1 MGERVAAKAAGAR
14 GEGGAALARDGG
26 SAFARNQLRFIRM
39 LRAAGI
45 PAVTGQTL
53 AYLKALELIDVG
65 RREQVFHAARSLLV
79 TRAAD
84 LPLFDVLFERF
95 WSLGAS
101 GGRAPHAIRPPRPPA
116 QRPRPA
122 AGASIFGQAAR
133 PDDPEV
139 DVIDRRQTWSAE
151 EILRSKDFAAMT
163 DDELAAVRRA
173 LLALRWRV
181 GERRTRRLVGD
192 SAGRRL
198 DLRAVLRDAARH
210 GGSPLRLHRRRRK
223 VKPRPLVLLADV
235 SGSMERYSRVV
246 LQFLW
251 VVARRRSE
259 VECFAFGTRLTRLTP
274 SLKLRNPDRA
284 LEAAA
289 RRVIDWSGG
298 TRIGDSLA
306 AFNRRWSRRVLHRGA
321 VVVMISDGWERGD
334 AARLAHEMRFLQHRC
349 HRLIWLNPLLGQAG
363 YRPLVAGMAAALPF
377 VDDFLPVHDLTSL
390 EQLARRL
397 ATLPS
402 RRPERRQSLVSSSF
416 SAGEPAALLAEPND
430 SDPRQQSRVGER
442 RIG

>member
-377 VDDFLPVHDLTSL
+377 VDDFLPVHDLASL

-430 SDPRQQSRVGER
+430 SDPRQQSRV
-442 RIG
+442 

>member
-1 MGERVAAKAAGAR
+1 MGERVAAKAAGR
-14 GEGGAALARDGG
+14 VTGPG
-26 SAFARNQLRFIRM
+26 SAFARNQLRFVRL

-45 PAVTGQTL
+45 PVVTRQTL
-53 AYLKALELIDVG
+53 AYLEALELVDLG

-84 LPLFDVLFERF
+84 LPLFDALFARF
-95 WSLGAS
+95 WSLHQG
-101 GGRAPHAIRPPRPPA
+101 GGRAPREVPPPRPPA
-116 QRPRPA
+116 PRAQPVQ
-122 AGASIFGQAAR
+122 GASFLGQRAR

-139 DVIDRRQTWSAE
+139 DVADRARTWSPE
-151 EILRSKDFAAMT
+151 EVLRRKDFSAMT
-163 DDELAAVRRA
+163 EDELAAVRRA

-181 GERRTRRLVGD
+181 GERRTRRLVAD
-192 SAGRRL
+192 PAGRRL

-210 GGSPLRLHRRRRK
+210 GGTPLRLHHRRRK
-223 VKPRPLVLLADV
+223 VKPRPLVLIADV

-251 VVARRRSE
+251 CVLRGRGAE

-274 SLKLRNPDRA
+274 ALKLRNPDRA

-289 RRVIDWSGG
+289 RAVVDWSGG
-298 TRIGDSLA
+298 TRIGESLA

-321 VVVMISDGWERGD
+321 VAVVISDGWERGD
-334 AARLAHEMRFLQHRC
+334 AALLAREMRFLQHRC
-349 HRLIWLNPLLGQAG
+349 HRLIWLNPLLGHAG

-377 VDDFLPVHDLTSL
+377 VDDFLPVHDLASL

-397 ATLPS
+397 AALPA
-402 RRPERRQSLVSSSF
+402 RRPERRQSLVSSPVS
-416 SAGEPAALLAEPND
+416 STLAGEPAALLAEPR
-430 SDPRQQSRVGER
+430 SSPRQRSRVGER
-442 RIG
+442 AR

>member
-1 MGERVAAKAAGAR
+1 MGEPVAAEAAGAR
-14 GEGGAALARDGG
+14 GGGG
-26 SAFARNQLRFIRM
+26 SAFARNQLRFVRL

-45 PAVTGQTL
+45 PVVTSQTL
-53 AYLKALELIDVG
+53 AYLRALELIDLG

-95 WSLGAS
+95 WSLGRS
-101 GGRAPHAIRPPRPPA
+101 GGRATRGIRAPQPPA

-122 AGASIFGQAAR
+122 AGASLFGHAAR

-139 DVIDRRQTWSAE
+139 EVVDRRQTWSAE

-163 DDELAAVRRA
+163 EEELAAVRRA

-192 SAGRRL
+192 PAGRRL

-210 GGSPLRLHRRRRK
+210 GGTPVRLHRRRNK

-251 VVARRRSE
+251 CVLRGRGSE

-274 SLKLRNPDRA
+274 ALKLRNPDRA

-289 RRVIDWSGG
+289 RAVVDWSGG
-298 TRIGDSLA
+298 TRIGESLA

-321 VVVMISDGWERGD
+321 VAVVISDGWERGD
-334 AARLAHEMRFLQHRC
+334 AALLAREMRFLQHRC
-349 HRLIWLNPLLGQAG
+349 HRLIWLNPLLGHAG

-377 VDDFLPVHDLTSL
+377 VDDFLPVHDLASL
-390 EQLARRL
+390 EGLARRL
-397 ATLPS
+397 ASLPA
-402 RRPERRQSLVSSSF
+402 RRPERRQGLVASSF
-416 SAGEPAALLAEPND
+416 SAGEPAVLLAEPR
-430 SDPRQQSRVGER
+430 SSPRQRSRVGESPFGRER
-442 RIG
+442 RNG

>member
-14 GEGGAALARDGG
+14 GKGG

-45 PAVTGQTL
+45 PVVVSQTL
-53 AYLKALELIDVG
+53 AYFAALELIDVG

-84 LPLFDVLFERF
+84 LPLFDVLFARF
-95 WSLGAS
+95 WSLGRS

-116 QRPRPA
+116 RRPRPA
-122 AGASIFGQAAR
+122 AGASFFGQAAQ

-163 DDELAAVRRA
+163 EEELAAVRRA

-192 SAGRRL
+192 PAGRRL

-210 GGSPLRLHRRRRK
+210 GGTPLRLHHRRRK

-251 VVARRRSE
+251 VVARGRAG

-334 AARLAHEMRFLQHRC
+334 AALLAREMRFLQHRC
-349 HRLIWLNPLLGQAG
+349 HRLIWLNPLLGHAG

-377 VDDFLPVHDLTSL
+377 VDDFLPVHDLASL

-402 RRPERRQSLVSSSF
+402 RRPERRQSLVASSF
-416 SAGEPAALLAEPND
+416 PAGEPAAMLAEPSN
-430 SDPRQQSRVGER
+430 SPRQQSSVGER